1 MLVPLPAG
9 GTDLR
14 SASLLG
20 VFQVPSKHKHIR
32 FGTCHLLCASSRA
45 RRSEII
51 RNMHSTHGSWNC
63 NVLSALRAREMKLSW
78 PVLWGSNNRGDR
90 GARGMQHNA
99 HHSVLMPSDYA
110 TIRLQMAGFSSVI
123 RLAYEQDKS
132 NRTYHREVRYP

>member
-1 MLVPLPAG
+1 
-9 GTDLR
+9 
-14 SASLLG
+14 
-20 VFQVPSKHKHIR
+20 
-32 FGTCHLLCASSRA
+32 
-45 RRSEII
+45 
-51 RNMHSTHGSWNC
+51 
-63 NVLSALRAREMKLSW
+63 MKLSW

-132 NRTYHREVRYP
+132 NRTYHRELDTLDDEDVLAVADIVQDMESPTASALTLTDAERAAIMLSKEDFKHGRTLDGVQYHAEMISFISGLKSKRG

>member
-1 MLVPLPAG
+1 
-9 GTDLR
+9 
-14 SASLLG
+14 
-20 VFQVPSKHKHIR
+20 
-32 FGTCHLLCASSRA
+32 
-45 RRSEII
+45 
-51 RNMHSTHGSWNC
+51 
-63 NVLSALRAREMKLSW
+63 MKLSW

-132 NRTYHREVRYP
+132 NRTYHRELDTLDDEDVLAVADIVQDMESPTASALTLTDAERAAIMLSKEDFKEGRTLDGVQYHAEMTAFLLGLKPKRG